1 MAQKK
6 RLAETLVE
14 EGVITELQL
23 QNALQRQLIM
33 GGKIGTN
40 LLELKYVS
48 DKELEGVLS
57 KIYRVPTAPLD
68 SLLNIPPSVI
78 NSIPQ
83 EFAVKHKVIP
93 IRRELKEITVAMEN
107 PNNLGVIDEIGFVT
121 GCRVAVVVASELRI
135 ALGLEKYYQHPR
147 EVRYIKVGRPEEEQF
162 IVERNTAEVLELTE
176 EVPTIKTG
184 EEEWLGTKGEE
195 SEPLVYDKSK
205 GPLTPGKETQVN
217 ITFQETV
224 GCLLRGETR
233 DDAIKAVLD
242 YISQYTENVIFLV
255 VSLAEAKAWDAKC
268 KGIENNIISDLKVSF
283 GGPSIFLTVKNSEK
297 PYYGEISGFPFD
309 DDFLSRIGR
318 KRPLNVLL
326 FPVMLKTRMVA
337 MLYADNGSKE
347 SPAERVEEIGSLIE
361 KLSIAFEI
369 LLLKKKTGR

>member
-107 PNNLGVIDEIGFVT
+107 PNNLGVIDEMSFVT

-162 IVERNTAEVLELTE
+162 IIERDTAEVLELTE

-184 EEEWLGTKGEE
+184 GEEWLGTKDEE
-195 SEPLVYDKSK
+195 SEPLGYDEGK
-205 GPLTPGKETQVN
+205 GPLTPLN

-224 GCLLRGETR
+224 GRLLRGETR

-318 KRPLNVLL
+318 KRPLDVLL

-369 LLLKKKTGR
+369 LLLKKKTGSKR